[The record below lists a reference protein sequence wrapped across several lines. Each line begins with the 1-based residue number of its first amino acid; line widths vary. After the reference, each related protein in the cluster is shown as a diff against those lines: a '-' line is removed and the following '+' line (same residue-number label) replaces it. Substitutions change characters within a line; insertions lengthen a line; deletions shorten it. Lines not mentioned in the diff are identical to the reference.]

1 MNGEPDTARVVS
13 PVRGRVSENLPQQC
27 GKALG
32 T

>member
-13 PVRGRVSENLPQQC
+13 PVRGRVPGNLPQKC